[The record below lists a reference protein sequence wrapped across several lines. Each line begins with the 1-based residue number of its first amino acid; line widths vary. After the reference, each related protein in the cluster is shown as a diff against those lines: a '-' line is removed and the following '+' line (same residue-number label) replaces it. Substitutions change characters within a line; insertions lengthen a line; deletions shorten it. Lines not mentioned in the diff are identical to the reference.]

1 MKKTIATT
9 IISAMTLFASAD
21 VQTAKVSDKLKA
33 LWDDPVL
40 QEQLDTGIKANRMS
54 DFFLKFIVKQER
66 FKYNDIKVSDLKVEQ
81 IKHDFLFGCNAF
93 LIDAFRN
100 KDGTKNQSECD
111 KYGEVFSKV
120 FNFATLSFYWKDI
133 EPQKNKWRFD
143 KDSEFIYRRPAGDV
157 SVEFCKKYN
166 LVMKG
171 HCLVWNVNKG
181 WGQPDW
187 ATLKRDEEAFK
198 TAQMRNIREIAKRYG
213 EDIKIWDVVNESGSY
228 RQGTSMQYNDYVY
241 ESFKEAER
249 VFPRETI
256 LINNETD
263 QAFTQLNKDDYTGR
277 FFQTNNY
284 LIAKGAKLDAL
295 GVQYHVFSERRWENI
310 LAGKIETPEFF
321 LNALDLLAKQNRPIH
336 ITEITIPSMGEHGED
351 NQAYWIEKL
360 YTLWFSHPKVEA
372 ITWWNL
378 VDGMA
383 AGGEDKWK
391 GGIVNRNFSPK
402 KAYQVLDNLINKK
415 WRTNVEFKGENNR
428 VHFRG
433 FYGTYKLTY
442 KYKGK
447 TVSQTVRLSKG
458 MRECLVEL
466 PQ

>member
-66 FKYNDIKVSDLKVEQ
+66 FKYDAIKVSDLKVEQ

-133 EPQKNKWRFD
+133 EPQENKWRFD

-228 RQGTSMQYNDYVY
+228 RQGTSMQYNDYIY

-295 GVQYHVFSERRWENI
+295 GVQYHVFSEQRWDDI